1 MFVDPEI
8 VTATLR
14 QGARYPRL
22 RLDLTVF
29 MVASDP
35 YLERFVG
42 RLTEVAKGRAFRAT
56 LGDLGAQVID
66 QIYGKRR

>member
-1 MFVDPEI
+1 MK
-8 VTATLR
+8 

-22 RLDLTVF
+22 KIDLSVF

-42 RLTEVAKGRAFRAT
+42 RLVEVSRGRAFRAT
-56 LGDLGAQVID
+56 LGDLGDQVLS
-66 QIYGKRR
+66 QIFGKKR